1 MFKSSQLTNGDAQ
14 AVGADEVLAA
24 VAAGDLLAVAAD
36 GAVVLAGDIDLGVAR
51 LLVHGRGGSSLG
63 GSDLGGGGLG
73 AVAGG
78 SGDEGGHGGD
88 EESLHEGHFVGW
100 CWVGGVVVWWE
111 WLVGGVESECVG
123 LESGLDVLDDERKL
137 GWRAVEMGLLIPV
150 RRSVWLVTFCWL
162 SVSCVW

>member
-1 MFKSSQLTNGDAQ
+1 M
-14 AVGADEVLAA
+14 
-24 VAAGDLLAVAAD
+24 
-36 GAVVLAGDIDLGVAR
+36 
-51 LLVHGRGGSSLG
+51 HGRSGSGLG

-78 SGDEGGHGGD
+78 GGDEGGHGGD

-137 GWRAVEMGLLIPV
+137 GWRAMEMGLLIPV

>member
-1 MFKSSQLTNGDAQ
+1 MSGQLTNGDAQ

-88 EESLHEGHFVGW
+88 EESLHEGHFVGLVLGW
-100 CWVGGVVVWWE
+100 WGWWFGGSG
-111 WLVGGVESECVG
+111 WLVEWEASV
-123 LESGLDVLDDERKL
+123 LDWKSGLDVLDDERKL
-137 GWRAVEMGLLIPV
+137 GWRAMEMGVLIPV
-150 RRSVWLVTFCWL
+150 WKSLWLVTFCWL